1 MNHFIALNQKGA
13 PALSFILLFSLA
25 ALLGPGAQPAVGAA
39 PGSAAQIPEPQGK
52 PLDSA
57 QQNQGQ
63 GIQNSVVPEHDGAP
77 LLLFNIRSAFSLS
90 PSMVKLLQTR
100 GEEKGEKPLEKP
112 KDEVARSQAEPAAS
126 IAWTEPLARRLPV
139 AAPLDLRLM
148 GKNLIVIVQVLPIA
162 LRDPIVD
169 IFVHGQIWLTT
180 QDNSISYRTT
190 MQTMSIPLGTKIYFY
205 PLGADLKLG
214 APVAVEIRVDRATE
228 K

>member
-1 MNHFIALNQKGA
+1 VNHFIALNQKGA

-25 ALLGPGAQPAVGAA
+25 ALLGPGAQPVAGAA
-39 PGSAAQIPEPQGK
+39 PGSAAQIQEPQGK